1 MELKFSQVGR
11 CSLGPAGVSRHNRW
25 VGPDGGQA
33 LAQPAPP
40 ALRPVRGGRMR
51 GRRLNY
57 PRRLGRKA
65 RAGAA
70 EGRGLRGAG

>member
-1 MELKFSQVGR
+1 MAQDAER
-11 CSLGPAGVSRHNRW
+11 
-25 VGPDGGQA
+25 GGQA

-51 GRRLNY
+51 GRRLSY
-57 PRRLGRKA
+57 PRRLGKRA